1 MPGCSRVVNACFF
14 LPIVPIS
21 FTEFSHPLFLMRVSM
36 GVQAFAY
43 VSILCVRNRFAFV
56 YLVFYVGGGRAGVSI
71 ECHLQSPTLCS
82 RCVYMYVGMPCGGR
96 PEV

>member
-56 YLVFYVGGGRAGVSI
+56 YLVFYVGGAGQESALNVIFS
-71 ECHLQSPTLCS
+71 HLL
-82 RCVYMYVGMPCGGR
+82 YVHVVCTCM
-96 PEV
+96 